1 MVELQTVINEL
12 KTGKIEFKRDENS
25 SFCTTEGELVFLL
38 EELYRLRE
46 EVNLWHQYPDEY
58 PEEENFYWITYKM
71 IDIDGKEVL
80 TTAKAFYSETYH
92 AFMDYNNKV
101 IAWKAEKPYVPNPN

>member
-1 MVELQTVINEL
+1 MVDLKTVINEL
-12 KTGKIEFKRDENS
+12 NTGKIEFKRAEDC
-25 SFCTTEGELVFLL
+25 SFCTTEGELVLLL
-38 EELYRLRE
+38 EELQKLRTE
-46 EVNLWHQYPDEY
+46 INPWFEYPDVY
-58 PEEENFYWITYKM
+58 PEEEGYYWITYKM